1 MRATVALAAAHG
13 VAVGA
18 HPGFPDRE
26 GFGRRPVPL
35 TAREVEAV
43 VVDQLYALAAAADP
57 AGERLR
63 HVKPHGALYNL
74 AADDLV
80 LADAIVRAVVSVDR
94 ALVLVGLPG
103 SALLRAGERAGLY
116 TAAEAFADRAY
127 EPNGRL
133 VDRSLPGAVIDDV
146 DLVVERALRMAA
158 EQKVVAIDR
167 STIALRVETI
177 CVHGDTPGA
186 ARLAARIRRAL
197 TDAGV
202 DVRAVGPA

>member
-1 MRATVALAAAHG
+1 
-13 VAVGA
+13 
-18 HPGFPDRE
+18 
-26 GFGRRPVPL
+26 VPL